1 MKRHV
6 VILLALTTALMAA
19 MPASAVAP
27 RVSIQAPA
35 AAPRVFGSF
44 DGKVGGGNSGSGI
57 LYLVGWALASD
68 GVDAVDIVVDG
79 VINGRAFYGRSRPG
93 VTAAFPGYPDSQ
105 HPAFA
110 YQLDTTHFLNGQHK
124 ILARVRT
131 KGGATLDLGP
141 KSFEFLNAPQF
152 LQPFGAIQFPNK
164 DAELFGTC
172 GIAPDLDPV
181 TLRDFGD
188 ISLLTPR
195 RYNVVSGFV
204 VDPGADAEVDG
215 DGVGYV
221 ELLVDG
227 SILYNSVTDCFYSKT
242 TGGMT
247 NCYGIFRPDVAADY
261 PTLKDSVHGG
271 FRFVLDLSQLINLG
285 LYNPGHHTLALRAGD
300 HSGTT
305 INIAEIP
312 VTFSCDDFI
321 GNDASFGFID
331 IPPNGLTY
339 GGTVSITG
347 WALDFQGVSL
357 VSVLID
363 GQFLA
368 FATYGL
374 PRPGISTLY
383 PGFPDSFA
391 PGWVVTLDTTKISNG
406 VHHIQAVAT
415 DVFGADTVIGERDFT
430 VRNAHQ

>member
-19 MPASAVAP
+19 LPASAV
-27 RVSIQAPA
+27 
-35 AAPRVFGSF
+35 APRVFGSF
-44 DGKVGGGNSGSGI
+44 DGKVGGGNSGTGI

-68 GVDAVDIVVDG
+68 GVDAVDVLVDG
-79 VINGRAFYGRSRPG
+79 VIIGRAVYGRNRPG

-105 HPAFA
+105 HAGFA
-110 YQLDTTHFLNGQHK
+110 YALDTTHFLNGQHL

-131 KGGATLDLGP
+131 KTGATLDLGP
-141 KSFEFLNAPQF
+141 KSFEFANAPQT
-152 LQPFGAIQFPNK
+152 LQPFGAIEFPNK

-172 GIAPDLDPV
+172 GALSG
-181 TLRDFGD
+181 LGL
-188 ISLLTPR
+188 ISLSTPR
-195 RYNVVSGFV
+195 RYNVVSGYV
-204 VDPGADAEVDG
+204 VDPGAAAEVDG

-227 SILYNSVTDCFYSKT
+227 AILYNSVTDCFFSRT
-242 TGGMT
+242 TGGLT
-247 NCYGIFRPDVAADY
+247 NCYGVFRPDIAAAY
-261 PTLKDSVHGG
+261 PSLKDSVHGG
-271 FRFVLDLSQLINLG
+271 FRFVLDISQLMNLN
-285 LYNPGHHTLALRAGD
+285 LYNPGHHTLQLRAGD

-305 INIAEIP
+305 INISEIP

-339 GGTVSITG
+339 GGQVSITG
-347 WALDFQGVSL
+347 WALDFQGVAS

-363 GQFLA
+363 GQFYA
-368 FATYGL
+368 FATRGL
-374 PRPGISTLY
+374 PRPGVSTLY
-383 PGFPDSFA
+383 PGYPDSFA
-391 PGWVVTLDTTKISNG
+391 PGWVVSLDTTKISNG

-415 DVFGADTVIGERDFT
+415 DVFGADTVIGDRDFT

>member
-19 MPASAVAP
+19 LPASAVA
-27 RVSIQAPA
+27 Q
-35 AAPRVFGSF
+35 RVFGSF
-44 DGKVGGGNSGSGI
+44 DGKVGGGNSGTGI

-68 GVDAVDIVVDG
+68 GVDAVDVLVDG
-79 VINGRAFYGRSRPG
+79 VIIGRAVYGRNRPG

-105 HPAFA
+105 HAGFA
-110 YQLDTTHFLNGQHK
+110 YALDTTHFLNGQHL

-131 KGGATLDLGP
+131 KTGATLDLGP
-141 KSFEFLNAPQF
+141 KSFEFANAPQT
-152 LQPFGAIQFPNK
+152 LQPFGAIEFPNK

-172 GIAPDLDPV
+172 GALSG
-181 TLRDFGD
+181 LGL
-188 ISLLTPR
+188 ISLSTPR
-195 RYNVVSGFV
+195 RYNVVSGYV
-204 VDPGADAEVDG
+204 VDPGAAAEVDG

-227 SILYNSVTDCFYSKT
+227 AILYNSVTDCFFSRT
-242 TGGMT
+242 TGGLT
-247 NCYGIFRPDVAADY
+247 NCYGVFRPDIAAAY
-261 PTLKDSVHGG
+261 PSLKDSVHGG
-271 FRFVLDLSQLINLG
+271 FRFVLDISQLMNLN
-285 LYNPGHHTLALRAGD
+285 LYNPGHHTLQLRAGD

-305 INIAEIP
+305 INISEIP

-339 GGTVSITG
+339 GGQVSITG
-347 WALDFQGVSL
+347 WALDFQGVAS

-363 GQFLA
+363 GQFYA
-368 FATYGL
+368 FATRGL
-374 PRPGISTLY
+374 PRPGVSTAY
-383 PGFPDSFA
+383 PGFPDSLA
-391 PGWVVTLDTTKISNG
+391 PGWVVSLDTTKISNG

-415 DVFGADTVIGERDFT
+415 DVFGADTVIGDRDFT